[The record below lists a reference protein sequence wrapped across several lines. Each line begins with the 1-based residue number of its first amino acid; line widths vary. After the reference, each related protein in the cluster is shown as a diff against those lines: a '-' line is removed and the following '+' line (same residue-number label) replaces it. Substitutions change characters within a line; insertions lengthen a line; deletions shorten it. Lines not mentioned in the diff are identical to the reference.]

1 MSEPQQVT
9 AEEEKVPTST
19 EEMKDKEKEALAA
32 YAADIEAV
40 NKKHNMQIIPTAR
53 LEVQYI
59 VAPKPVMELL

>member
-1 MSEPQQVT
+1 MSEPQQVI
-9 AEEEKVPTST
+9 AEEEKPLTK
-19 EEMKDKEKEALAA
+19 EEQEKEALAA

>member
-1 MSEPQQVT
+1 MSENVKELTKVT
-9 AEEEKVPTST
+9 PATKEEQ
-19 EEMKDKEKEALAA
+19 EKEALAA

-59 VAPKPVMELL
+59 VAPKPVMERI

>member
-19 EEMKDKEKEALAA
+19 EEIKDKEKEALAS

-59 VAPKPVMELL
+59 VQPKPVMELL